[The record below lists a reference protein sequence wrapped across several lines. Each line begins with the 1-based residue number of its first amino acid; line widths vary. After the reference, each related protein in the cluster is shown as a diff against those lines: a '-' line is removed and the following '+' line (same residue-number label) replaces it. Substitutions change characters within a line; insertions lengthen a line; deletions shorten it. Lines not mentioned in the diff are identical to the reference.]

1 MTEPME
7 EIRVTIPASAAAVL
21 RGREA
26 EVAKA
31 IVDLAARLEKQEGR
45 FDPSKLSARLRNAL
59 EHHGIV
65 DLRQLSVYTWR
76 EIRRWRNVGAGTLA
90 ELRRLLDERGITL
103 ED

>member
-7 EIRVTIPASAAAVL
+7 EIRITIPASAAAVL

-26 EVAKA
+26 EVSKA
-31 IVDLAARLEKQEGR
+31 IVDLAARLEKQEGW
-45 FDPSKLSARLRNAL
+45 FDPATLSVRLRNAL
-59 EHHGIV
+59 AHRNIV

-76 EIRRWRNVGAGTLA
+76 EIRRWRNVGDGTRT
-90 ELRRLLDERGITL
+90 ELRLLLDERGITL